1 MRRKSSKQLF
11 SVLMAA
17 TMVMSGISI
26 PVNASQVDD
35 AVVRSVLTKTE
46 AEASESREINFNEG
60 WKFHYGD
67 VENAEKKDFDDSD
80 LAKWGNLK
88 LPHDFSIT
96 QEPSNSNV
104 QTKQSPD
111 LCQEVQDGIARTLLY
126 HLIMKE
132 RALF

>member
-88 LPHDFSIT
+88 LPIVLCNSGYHTKYISGHRRNRNIVCDGCDCTRCIV
-96 QEPSNSNV
+96 SNSL
-104 QTKQSPD
+104 K
-111 LCQEVQDGIARTLLY
+111 
-126 HLIMKE
+126 
-132 RALF
+132 

>member
-46 AEASESREINFNEG
+46 QR
-60 WKFHYGD
+60 H
-67 VENAEKKDFDDSD
+67 
-80 LAKWGNLK
+80 LK
-88 LPHDFSIT
+88 VGKSI
-96 QEPSNSNV
+96 S
-104 QTKQSPD
+104 TKVGSSTM
-111 LCQEVQDGIARTLLY
+111 E
-126 HLIMKE
+126 M
-132 RALF
+132 

>member
-46 AEASESREINFNEG
+46 AEASESRVQRRLEVPLWRCRECR
-60 WKFHYGD
+60 
-67 VENAEKKDFDDSD
+67 EKGF
-80 LAKWGNLK
+80 
-88 LPHDFSIT
+88 
-96 QEPSNSNV
+96 
-104 QTKQSPD
+104 
-111 LCQEVQDGIARTLLY
+111 
-126 HLIMKE
+126 
-132 RALF
+132 

>member
-46 AEASESREINFNEG
+46 ATASESRGNQFQRRLEVPLRRCRECR
-60 WKFHYGD
+60 
-67 VENAEKKDFDDSD
+67 EKGF
-80 LAKWGNLK
+80 
-88 LPHDFSIT
+88 
-96 QEPSNSNV
+96 
-104 QTKQSPD
+104 
-111 LCQEVQDGIARTLLY
+111 
-126 HLIMKE
+126 
-132 RALF
+132 

>member
-46 AEASESREINFNEG
+46 ATASESREINFNEG
-60 WKFHYGD
+60 EVPLWRCRECGD
-67 VENAEKKDFDDSD
+67 KGF
-80 LAKWGNLK
+80 
-88 LPHDFSIT
+88 
-96 QEPSNSNV
+96 
-104 QTKQSPD
+104 
-111 LCQEVQDGIARTLLY
+111 
-126 HLIMKE
+126 
-132 RALF
+132 

>member
-96 QEPSNSNV
+96 QEPSNSNEAESGFMPGV
-104 QTKQSPD
+104 S
-111 LCQEVQDGIARTLLY
+111 QEFYFTI
-126 HLIMKE
+126 
-132 RALF
+132 

>member
-35 AVVRSVLTKTE
+35 AVVRSVLKKTE
-46 AEASESREINFNEG
+46 ATASESREINFNEG

-96 QEPSNSNV
+96 QEPSNSNEAESGFMPGG
-104 QTKQSPD
+104 T
-111 LCQEVQDGIARTLLY
+111 G
-126 HLIMKE
+126 
-132 RALF
+132 

>member
-46 AEASESREINFNEG
+46 ATASESRNQFQRRLEVSLRRCRECR
-60 WKFHYGD
+60 
-67 VENAEKKDFDDSD
+67 EKGF
-80 LAKWGNLK
+80 
-88 LPHDFSIT
+88 
-96 QEPSNSNV
+96 
-104 QTKQSPD
+104 
-111 LCQEVQDGIARTLLY
+111 
-126 HLIMKE
+126 
-132 RALF
+132 

>member
-46 AEASESREINFNEG
+46 ATASESR
-60 WKFHYGD
+60 K
-67 VENAEKKDFDDSD
+67 
-80 LAKWGNLK
+80 
-88 LPHDFSIT
+88 SI
-96 QEPSNSNV
+96 S
-104 QTKQSPD
+104 TKAGSFIT
-111 LCQEVQDGIARTLLY
+111 E
-126 HLIMKE
+126 M
-132 RALF
+132 

>member
-46 AEASESREINFNEG
+46 ATASESREINFNEG

-80 LAKWGNLK
+80 LAKWG
-88 LPHDFSIT
+88 I
-96 QEPSNSNV
+96 
-104 QTKQSPD
+104 
-111 LCQEVQDGIARTLLY
+111 
-126 HLIMKE
+126 
-132 RALF
+132 

>member
-46 AEASESREINFNEG
+46 ATASEKVG
-60 WKFHYGD
+60 K
-67 VENAEKKDFDDSD
+67 
-80 LAKWGNLK
+80 
-88 LPHDFSIT
+88 SI
-96 QEPSNSNV
+96 S
-104 QTKQSPD
+104 TKAGSFIT
-111 LCQEVQDGIARTLLY
+111 E
-126 HLIMKE
+126 M
-132 RALF
+132 

>member
-46 AEASESREINFNEG
+46 QR
-60 WKFHYGD
+60 H
-67 VENAEKKDFDDSD
+67 
-80 LAKWGNLK
+80 LK
-88 LPHDFSIT
+88 VGKSI
-96 QEPSNSNV
+96 S
-104 QTKQSPD
+104 TKAGSSTT
-111 LCQEVQDGIARTLLY
+111 E
-126 HLIMKE
+126 M
-132 RALF
+132 